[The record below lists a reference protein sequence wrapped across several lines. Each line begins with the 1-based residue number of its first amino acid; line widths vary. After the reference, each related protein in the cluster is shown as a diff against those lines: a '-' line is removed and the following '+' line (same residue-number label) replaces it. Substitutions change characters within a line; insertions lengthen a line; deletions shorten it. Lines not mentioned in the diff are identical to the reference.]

1 MEPAMTAAADTKSS
15 SQYHHGNLRVAL
27 LQAAVE
33 LIREG
38 GVEKLSL
45 RGLARKV
52 GVSQTAPYRHF
63 QDKNHLL
70 VEIARQT
77 FEEMTSATLALIDPQ
92 RNATENVYRC
102 GKAYLHYAIDN
113 PERYKLVFGPSI
125 EHRESYP
132 DLIDAGMRSFGVLK
146 SLVEQGIQQGVFLDH
161 CPQLLANGCWSSMH
175 GFASLTI
182 DGFYARQELP
192 TSFDKLLDG
201 HVHLSVRGLLRE
213 PEPHLNHI

>member
-1 MEPAMTAAADTKSS
+1 MSAPSEAKHH
-15 SQYHHGNLRVAL
+15 SQYHHGNLREAL

-70 VEIARQT
+70 VEIAKQT
-77 FEEMTSATLALIDPQ
+77 FAEMTAATTAPLDPDCSA
-92 RNATENVYRC
+92 RENVFRC
-102 GKAYLHYAIDN
+102 GKAYLRYAINN

-125 EHRESYP
+125 EQRASYP
-132 DLIDAGMRSFGVLK
+132 ELIEAGMRSFGVLMD
-146 SLVEQGIQQGVFLDH
+146 LVKQGIDAGEFIDGCAQM
-161 CPQLLANGCWSSMH
+161 LANGCWSGIH

-182 DGFYARQELP
+182 DGFYARQQLP
-192 TSFDKLLDG
+192 IAFDDLLDG
-201 HVHLSVRGLLRE
+201 QIRMTVRSISRNPAENLT
-213 PEPHLNHI
+213 I